1 MREKS
6 RRLEP
11 IGEAVEQVVAVP
23 PWLEADHD
31 NSTGRILH
39 TPGRDEI
46 DTPVEE
52 QLIIEFYSR

>member
-1 MREKS
+1 
-6 RRLEP
+6 
-11 IGEAVEQVVAVP
+11 V
-23 PWLEADHD
+23 
-31 NSTGRILH
+31 LH